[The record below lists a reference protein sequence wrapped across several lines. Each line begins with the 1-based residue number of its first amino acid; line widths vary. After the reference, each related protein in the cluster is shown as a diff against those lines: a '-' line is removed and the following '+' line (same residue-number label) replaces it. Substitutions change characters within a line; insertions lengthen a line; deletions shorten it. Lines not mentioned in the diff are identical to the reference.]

1 MAVKELKRTGEARGE
16 TVQGD
21 RGEAV
26 CGRVARETR
35 KSPVESDLADLN
47 GRTALGTGGS
57 RGLGSAMCRTLARAG
72 AQAAVHSAHDA
83 VRAVAVKREI
93 VAGGGRA
100 VPIGGDFHDADA
112 GAVRVM
118 VVRAQDRADGM
129 GVYAATS
136 PQPVR
141 AVRPEPEED
150 DRDWSLGR
158 PADMDEYTDHPSPAG
173 SRRN

>member
-100 VPIGGDFHDADA
+100 VPVGGDFHDA

-129 GVYAATS
+129 GMYAATS

>member
-1 MAVKELKRTGEARGE
+1 MRGVRACKETEGKPAAVALRVRREGVPSSRTWPIRTDAWH
-16 TVQGD
+16 
-21 RGEAV
+21 
-26 CGRVARETR
+26 
-35 KSPVESDLADLN
+35 LAPE
-47 GRTALGTGGS
+47 GAG
-57 RGLGSAMCRTLARAG
+57 GLGSEMCRTLARAG
-72 AQAAVHSAHDA
+72 AQAAVPPARDA
-83 VRAVAVKREI
+83 VRAVAVEREI

-100 VPIGGDFHDADA
+100 VPVGGDFHDADA
-112 GAVRVM
+112 DADAVRAM

-136 PQPVR
+136 PQPVQ

-158 PADMDEYTDHPSPAG
+158 PADMDEYTDHPSHAG

>member
-1 MAVKELKRTGEARGE
+1 M
-16 TVQGD
+16 QGD
-21 RGEAV
+21 RVEAG
-26 CGRVARETR
+26 CGRVAHETR
-35 KSPVESDLADLN
+35 KSPVESDLADQN
-47 GRTALGTGGS
+47 GLMALGTGGS

-72 AQAAVHSAHDA
+72 AQAPVDPARDA
-83 VRAVAVKREI
+83 VRAVAVEREI

-100 VPIGGDFHDADA
+100 VPVGGDFHDADADA